1 MNETSSTQPRRSRT
15 SLAFWLSAPPDAIAS
30 ERCRAD
36 LARMARAI
44 AEKKAAAGKWE
55 RGAAVVHR
63 DPTNSLSCLT
73 MNTPVCV
80 VINAMLQAPYNVCR
94 SFGPKHTAAHDVDN
108 LLEVEDAGG
117 RSGASADVVGIL

>member
-1 MNETSSTQPRRSRT
+1 
-15 SLAFWLSAPPDAIAS
+15 
-30 ERCRAD
+30 
-36 LARMARAI
+36 MARAI